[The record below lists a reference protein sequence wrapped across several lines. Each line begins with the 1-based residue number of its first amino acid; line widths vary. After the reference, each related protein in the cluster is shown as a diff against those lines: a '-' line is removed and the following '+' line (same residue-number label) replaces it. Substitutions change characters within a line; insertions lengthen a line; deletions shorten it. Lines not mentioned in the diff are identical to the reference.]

1 MIEIIRVP
9 LKILNWQIL
18 IIWVLDPCDFVLKI
32 GRRAFSLFSISL
44 LDHEHPPS
52 HVAQFFLNLSQ
63 IERFFS
69 ISKAVSSLIRSKL
82 EAGEILKISQ
92 SQKLNLYNFRKTKK
106 AM

>member
-9 LKILNWQIL
+9 LKILNWHFLTIL
-18 IIWVLDPCDFVLKI
+18 VLDLSDFVLKI

-44 LDHEHPPS
+44 LDHERPPI

-92 SQKLNLYNFRKTKK
+92 SQKLNLYNSRKTKK